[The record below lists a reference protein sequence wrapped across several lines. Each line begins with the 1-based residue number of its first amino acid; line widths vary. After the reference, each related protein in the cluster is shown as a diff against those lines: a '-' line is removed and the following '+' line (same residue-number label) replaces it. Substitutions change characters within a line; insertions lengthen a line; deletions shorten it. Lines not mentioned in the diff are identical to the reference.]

1 FFTIYSGYDYFKG
14 ASFLFKDT
22 FK

>member
-1 FFTIYSGYDYFKG
+1 TLYSGYDYFKG

>member
-1 FFTIYSGYDYFKG
+1 FTLYSGYDYFKG
-14 ASFLFKDT
+14 AGYLFKDT

>member
-1 FFTIYSGYDYFKG
+1 LYSGYDYFKG